1 MIENRVDFDHYD
13 CASIITFDTKE
24 ISSVTFKQLQYFVA
38 VAEELHFGR
47 AAERLGI
54 AQPPLSQQIQ
64 KLEVS
69 LGATLFNRTSRR
81 VELTEAGGMLLEEAR
96 IIAQRIESLRRAVR
110 QRAGSFAGSID
121 IGAVTPVLDTF
132 LPELI
137 HKFTA
142 KHQGVRVSLHEK
154 RSSEQIAAVRAGLLD
169 LGFIRLFEQDLSDL
183 ETLLVRRESYVLAL
197 PKSHVLAKRKTIP
210 LEALRDAPLIMAP
223 RQARPALHDRLVSCF
238 QDAGFSPTIVQEAP
252 SKRTEVSLVAAG
264 IGVALIPQSYSQL
277 YHRDGVVY
285 RPIKGTLPTI
295 EIVAI
300 WKTDAA
306 NSAVQK
312 FLDVVRASRA

>member
-1 MIENRVDFDHYD
+1 MIEIGVDFDDYD
-13 CASIITFDTKE
+13 CDLILTFHTE
-24 ISSVTFKQLQYFVA
+24 ALSTVTFKQLQYFVA

-47 AAERLGI
+47 AAERLGM
-54 AQPPLSQQIQ
+54 AQPPLSQQIH
-64 KLEVS
+64 KLEES
-69 LGATLFNRTSRR
+69 LGAALFNRTSRR
-81 VELTEAGGMLLEEAR
+81 VELTDAGVMLLEEAR
-96 IIAQRIESLRRAVR
+96 IISQRIESLRRAVQ

-142 KHQGVRVSLHEK
+142 KHHNVRVSLHEK
-154 RSSEQIAAVRAGLLD
+154 RSSEQIEAVRAGLLD
-169 LGFIRLFEQDLSDL
+169 LGFIRLFEQDLAHL
-183 ETLLVRRESYVLAL
+183 ETLLVRREAYVLAI
-197 PKSHVLAKRKTIP
+197 PKNHSLAKRKIIP
-210 LEALRDAPLIMAP
+210 LEALHNAPLIMAP
-223 RQARPALHDRLVSCF
+223 RGARPALHDRLVSCF

-264 IGVALIPQSYSQL
+264 IGVALIPKSYSQL

-300 WKTDAA
+300 WKTGGA
-306 NSAVQK
+306 NSAVQN
-312 FLDVVRASRA
+312 FLDVVRASRS